1 MNMNA
6 DLKKR
11 TLDFSVDM
19 LNFLEILP
27 ENLSTKLISADI
39 FSCSSSI
46 GVIYRGAIRSANDVD
61 FVLKIEKIL
70 EKIDQLIFLLEI
82 INAKELVDSK
92 IIAALK
98 KEANELF
105 SIFQSVITSI
115 NKRTNKRT

>member
-1 MNMNA
+1 MNA

-27 ENLSTKLISADI
+27 ENLSTKLISAEI

-82 INAKELVDSK
+82 INAKKLADSK